1 MIIYPQDVDLRCTE
15 GLSNQLPNV
24 ALRPS
29 RRSPLR
35 ACKDPSA
42 ESPKSPK
49 SPEKDVLRSG
59 TRGGI
64 WRIYV
69 DSGRMAGRGSETG
82 QLHWVSSGRVLG
94 EIPGEFGDRKRG
106 ARPWRPRATGSR
118 G

>member
-1 MIIYPQDVDLRCTE
+1 M
-15 GLSNQLPNV
+15 V
-24 ALRPS
+24 AF
-29 RRSPLR
+29 LR
-35 ACKDPSA
+35 AACYGPNGPGA
-42 ESPKSPK
+42 
-49 SPEKDVLRSG
+49 
-59 TRGGI
+59 RGGI

-82 QLHWVSSGRVLG
+82 QLHWVPSGRVFG